1 MFTVGTL
8 EPDRRRRQPPDLS
21 SAAMVTHGLTRDRL
35 VAIAH
40 DYVAEHGLD
49 ALTMRRLAAAA
60 EVTPGALYKHVR
72 DQRDL
77 RRALA
82 DSIFATI
89 DLADVDTARP
99 DLGQVIACFERMRHA
114 MLAFRD
120 GGRIVA
126 GSYSPFAATA
136 ALGTTVRTLLAGI
149 TRPQFDPGDLAYVL
163 RNYTVGFVIEE
174 QAYLALV
181 DSGEWNELIRQPPT
195 QPADITRGSDAIGI
209 LGDNRDHRFRKGL
222 IATLTG
228 TTTA

>member
-1 MFTVGTL
+1 MAAARG
-8 EPDRRRRQPPDLS
+8 LS
-21 SAAMVTHGLTRDRL
+21 RDRL

-40 DYVAEHGLD
+40 DYVREHGLD

-82 DSIFATI
+82 DSVFAAI
-89 DLADVDTARP
+89 DLTGIDSDRP
-99 DLGQVIACFERMRHA
+99 DVEQVVVCFERMRA
-114 MLAFRD
+114 ALLAFRD

-136 ALGTTVRTLLAGI
+136 RLGATVRQLLAALTMPG
-149 TRPQFDPGDLAYVL
+149 FDAGDIAFTL

-181 DSGEWNELIRQPPT
+181 ASGEWDQLVAEPVELPDRSR
-195 QPADITRGSDAIGI
+195 PASDAIAI
-209 LGDNRDHRFRKGL
+209 LADDRDRRFRAG
-222 IATLTG
+222 IRTVLTG
-228 TTTA
+228 TVDDRPATT

>member
-1 MFTVGTL
+1 
-8 EPDRRRRQPPDLS
+8 
-21 SAAMVTHGLTRDRL
+21 MVTRGLTRDRL

-82 DSIFATI
+82 DSVFATI
-89 DLADVDTARP
+89 DLTDIDTAAANTE
-99 DLGQVIACFERMRHA
+99 QVIACFERMRQA

-136 ALGTTVRTLLAGI
+136 ALGATVRMLLAGI
-149 TRPQFDPGDLAYVL
+149 ARPEFDPGDLAYVL

-181 DSGEWNELIRQPPT
+181 DSGEWEELIRQPPT
-195 QPADITRGSDAIGI
+195 QATDTTQGSDAIGI
-209 LGDNRDHRFRKGL
+209 LGDNRDHRFRAGL
-222 IATLTG
+222 TAALTG
-228 TTTA
+228 TTIA

>member
-1 MFTVGTL
+1 MTT
-8 EPDRRRRQPPDLS
+8 R
-21 SAAMVTHGLTRDRL
+21 GLNRDRL
-35 VAIAH
+35 VRIAH

-60 EVTPGALYKHVR
+60 DVTPGALYKHVR

-82 DSIFATI
+82 DSVFATI
-89 DLADVDTARP
+89 ALTDIDLARP
-99 DLGQVIACFERMRHA
+99 DVDQVILSFQRMRAA

-136 ALGTTVRTLLAGI
+136 ALGVTVRTLLAGI
-149 TRPQFDPGDLAYVL
+149 VLPEFDPGDIAYVL

-181 DSGEWNELIRQPPT
+181 DSGEWDELIRRPPT
-195 QPADITRGSDAIGI
+195 GAPTQAKRGSDAISI
-209 LGDNRDHRFRKGL
+209 LGDNRDHRFHAGL
-222 IATLTG
+222 GAVLAG
-228 TTTA
+228 TVTSPRDH

>member
-1 MFTVGTL
+1 M
-8 EPDRRRRQPPDLS
+8 
-21 SAAMVTHGLTRDRL
+21 AARGLTRDRL
-35 VAIAH
+35 VTIAH

-60 EVTPGALYKHVR
+60 EVTPGALYKHFR

-82 DSIFATI
+82 DSVFAAI
-89 DLADVDTARP
+89 DLSDLDTVEP
-99 DLGQVIACFERMRHA
+99 TVEQVIGCFQRMRAA
-114 MLAFRD
+114 MLSFRD

-136 ALGTTVRTLLAGI
+136 ALGATVRTLVAALALPG
-149 TRPQFDPGDLAYVL
+149 FDPGDIAYAL

-181 DSGEWNELIRQPPT
+181 ASGEWDELVRDPPL
-195 QPADITRGSDAIGI
+195 ARAAAGAGSDAIAI
-209 LGDNRDHRFRKGL
+209 LRDSRDQRFRAGL
-222 IATLTG
+222 EVILTG
-228 TTTA
+228 TVS

>member
-1 MFTVGTL
+1 
-8 EPDRRRRQPPDLS
+8 
-21 SAAMVTHGLTRDRL
+21 MVARGLTRDRL

-60 EVTPGALYKHVR
+60 DVTPGALYKHVR

-82 DSIFATI
+82 DSVFATI
-89 DLADVDTARP
+89 DLTDIDPTRPDVD
-99 DLGQVIACFERMRHA
+99 QIIACFQRMRHA

-136 ALGTTVRTLLAGI
+136 ALGATVRILIAGI
-149 TRPQFDPGDLAYVL
+149 ALPGFDPGDIAYVL

-174 QAYLALV
+174 QAYLALAE
-181 DSGEWNELIRQPPT
+181 SGEWDELIHQPPANAT
-195 QPADITRGSDAIGI
+195 GGATRGADAIDI
-209 LGDNRDHRFRKGL
+209 LSDDRDRRFRAGL
-222 IATLTG
+222 EVVLAG
-228 TTTA
+228 TVV

>member
-1 MFTVGTL
+1 
-8 EPDRRRRQPPDLS
+8 
-21 SAAMVTHGLTRDRL
+21 MVTRGLTRDRL

-40 DYVAEHGLD
+40 DYIDEHGLD

-60 EVTPGALYKHVR
+60 GVTPGALYKHVR

-82 DSIFATI
+82 DSVFATI
-89 DLADVDTARP
+89 DLTDIDTARP
-99 DLGQVIACFERMRHA
+99 DAEQVLACFERMRQA
-114 MLAFRD
+114 MLAHRD

-136 ALGTTVRTLLAGI
+136 ALGTAVRALLAGI
-149 TRPQFDPGDLAYVL
+149 TRPEFDPGDVAYVL

-181 DSGEWNELIRQPPT
+181 DSGEWEQLIGRPSTRPT
-195 QPADITRGSDAIGI
+195 TPRAGSDAIAI
-209 LGDNRDHRFRKGL
+209 LSGNRDHRFRTGL
-222 IATLTG
+222 TIVLTG
-228 TTTA
+228 TSS